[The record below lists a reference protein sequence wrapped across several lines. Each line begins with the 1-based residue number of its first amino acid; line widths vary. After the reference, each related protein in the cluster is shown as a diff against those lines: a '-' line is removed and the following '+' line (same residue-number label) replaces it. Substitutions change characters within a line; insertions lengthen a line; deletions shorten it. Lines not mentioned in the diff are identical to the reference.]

1 MENELEKEESVD
13 VLDKLK
19 EETENVICDILE
31 DGIKMDNIDFLYKVI
46 DVKKDIAEIEKEE
59 QEMMYG
65 NYDNYGEYD
74 RSYNGGRRRDSR
86 GRYMDGSYGRRGVPG
101 TGRGRYRGY
110 DMIEEMGE
118 HYGDYSE
125 GRDNYGNDRE
135 TEKSFDKMLQSL
147 EDFTYLIM
155 QEADSQDKI
164 EKVRKI
170 IYINGNIYFVYL
182 LYLYNK

>member
-1 MENELEKEESVD
+1 MEEDKKELDLIPKAKEEVEKLIKQVTESGLQVANVELLYKLIDIHKDIENEKYWKKKEE
-13 VLDKLK
+13 
-19 EETENVICDILE
+19 N
-31 DGIKMDNIDFLYKVI
+31 
-46 DVKKDIAEIEKEE
+46 
-59 QEMMYG
+59 MMYRD
-65 NYDNYGEYD
+65 YDNY
-74 RSYNGGRRRDSR
+74 SGGRSRDSR
-86 GRYMDGSYGRRGVPG
+86 GRYMDSYGRRGVPG
-101 TGRGRYRGY
+101 TGGGRYRGY

-164 EKVRKI
+164 EKVRRTARKI
-170 IYINGNIYFVYL
+170 SEM
-182 LYLYNK
+182 

>member
-1 MENELEKEESVD
+1 MEEENKSEETKEDVLTKTKSEVERIIKQITENDLQVANVELLYKLIDIHKDIENENFWKEEINMYRGRD
-13 VLDKLK
+13 YF
-19 EETENVICDILE
+19 
-31 DGIKMDNIDFLYKVI
+31 MDD
-46 DVKKDIAEIEKEE
+46 
-59 QEMMYG
+59 
-65 NYDNYGEYD
+65 
-74 RSYNGGRRRDSR
+74 SYNGGRSRYSR

-125 GRDNYGNDRE
+125 GRDTYGNDRE

-164 EKVRKI
+164 EKVRKTARKI
-170 IYINGNIYFVYL
+170 SEF
-182 LYLYNK
+182 

>member
-1 MENELEKEESVD
+1 MEEENKSEETKEDVLVKTKSEVERIIKQITENGLQTANVELLYKLIDIHKDIENEKYWKEKEE
-13 VLDKLK
+13 
-19 EETENVICDILE
+19 N
-31 DGIKMDNIDFLYKVI
+31 
-46 DVKKDIAEIEKEE
+46 
-59 QEMMYG
+59 MMYRD
-65 NYDNYGEYD
+65 YDNY
-74 RSYNGGRRRDSR
+74 SGGRSRDSR
-86 GRYMDGSYGRRGVPG
+86 GRYMDSYGRRGVPG

-164 EKVRKI
+164 EKVRKTARKI
-170 IYINGNIYFVYL
+170 SEM
-182 LYLYNK
+182 

>member
-1 MENELEKEESVD
+1 MEEENKSEETKEDVITKTKEEVEKLIKQITESGLQVANVELLYKLIDIHKDIENEEYWEKKEE
-13 VLDKLK
+13 
-19 EETENVICDILE
+19 N
-31 DGIKMDNIDFLYKVI
+31 
-46 DVKKDIAEIEKEE
+46 
-59 QEMMYG
+59 MMYRD
-65 NYDNYGEYD
+65 YDNY
-74 RSYNGGRRRDSR
+74 SGGRSRDSR
-86 GRYMDGSYGRRGVPG
+86 GRYMESYGRRGVPG

-155 QEADSQDKI
+155 QEADSPDKI
-164 EKVRKI
+164 EKVKRTARKI
-170 IYINGNIYFVYL
+170 SEF
-182 LYLYNK
+182 

>member
-1 MENELEKEESVD
+1 MEEETKIEETKEDVLIKTKSEVERIIKQITENGLQTANVELLYKLIDIHKDIENEKYWKEKEEGSMYRGRD
-13 VLDKLK
+13 YFMD
-19 EETENVICDILE
+19 DI
-31 DGIKMDNIDFLYKVI
+31 
-46 DVKKDIAEIEKEE
+46 
-59 QEMMYG
+59 
-65 NYDNYGEYD
+65 
-74 RSYNGGRRRDSR
+74 YNGGRSRDSR

-125 GRDNYGNDRE
+125 GRDTYGNDRE

-164 EKVRKI
+164 EKVRKTARKI
-170 IYINGNIYFVYL
+170 SEF
-182 LYLYNK
+182 

>member
-1 MENELEKEESVD
+1 MEEDKNELDLIPKAKEEVEKLIKQVTESGLQVANVELLYKLIDIHKDIENEKYWKEKEEESMYRGRD
-13 VLDKLK
+13 YF
-19 EETENVICDILE
+19 
-31 DGIKMDNIDFLYKVI
+31 MDD
-46 DVKKDIAEIEKEE
+46 
-59 QEMMYG
+59 
-65 NYDNYGEYD
+65 
-74 RSYNGGRRRDSR
+74 SYNGGRSRDSR
-86 GRYMDGSYGRRGVPG
+86 GRYMDRSYGRRGVPG

-164 EKVRKI
+164 EKVRKTARKI
-170 IYINGNIYFVYL
+170 SEM
-182 LYLYNK
+182 

>member
-1 MENELEKEESVD
+1 MEEEKKQETNVLDKTKEEVERIIKQITENGLQTANVELLYKLIDIHKDIENEKYWKEKEEESMYRGRD
-13 VLDKLK
+13 YF
-19 EETENVICDILE
+19 
-31 DGIKMDNIDFLYKVI
+31 MDD
-46 DVKKDIAEIEKEE
+46 
-59 QEMMYG
+59 
-65 NYDNYGEYD
+65 
-74 RSYNGGRRRDSR
+74 SYNGGRSRDSR
-86 GRYMDGSYGRRGVPG
+86 GRYMDSSYGRRGVPG

-164 EKVRKI
+164 EKVRKTARKI
-170 IYINGNIYFVYL
+170 SEF
-182 LYLYNK
+182 

>member
-1 MENELEKEESVD
+1 MEEENKSEETKENVLVKTKSEVERIIKQITENGLQTANVELLYKLIDIHKDIENEKYWKEKEE
-13 VLDKLK
+13 
-19 EETENVICDILE
+19 N
-31 DGIKMDNIDFLYKVI
+31 
-46 DVKKDIAEIEKEE
+46 
-59 QEMMYG
+59 MMYRD
-65 NYDNYGEYD
+65 YDNYG
-74 RSYNGGRRRDSR
+74 GGRSRDSR
-86 GRYMDGSYGRRGVPG
+86 GRYMESYGRRGVPG

-125 GRDNYGNDRE
+125 GRDTYGNDRE

-164 EKVRKI
+164 EKVRKTARKI
-170 IYINGNIYFVYL
+170 SEF
-182 LYLYNK
+182 

>member
-1 MENELEKEESVD
+1 MEEENKIEETKEDVLIKTKSEVERIIKQITESGLQIANVELLYKLIDIHKDIENEKYWKEKEE
-13 VLDKLK
+13 
-19 EETENVICDILE
+19 N
-31 DGIKMDNIDFLYKVI
+31 
-46 DVKKDIAEIEKEE
+46 
-59 QEMMYG
+59 MMYRG
-65 NYDNYGEYD
+65 RDYFMDD
-74 RSYNGGRRRDSR
+74 SYNGGRSRDSR

-125 GRDNYGNDRE
+125 GRDTYGNDRE

-164 EKVRKI
+164 EKVRKTARKI
-170 IYINGNIYFVYL
+170 SEM
-182 LYLYNK
+182 

>member
-1 MENELEKEESVD
+1 MEEENKNEETKENVLAKTKSEVERIIKQITENGLQTANVELLYKLIDIHKDIENEKYWKEKEE
-13 VLDKLK
+13 
-19 EETENVICDILE
+19 N
-31 DGIKMDNIDFLYKVI
+31 
-46 DVKKDIAEIEKEE
+46 
-59 QEMMYG
+59 MMYRG
-65 NYDNYGEYD
+65 RDYFMDD
-74 RSYNGGRRRDSR
+74 SYNGGRSRDSR
-86 GRYMDGSYGRRGVPG
+86 GRYMDSSYGRRGVPG

-164 EKVRKI
+164 EKVRKTARKI
-170 IYINGNIYFVYL
+170 SEM
-182 LYLYNK
+182 

>member
-1 MENELEKEESVD
+1 MEEENKIEETKEDVLVKTKSEVERIIKQITESGLQIANVELLYKLIDIHKDIENEKYWKEKEEESMYRGRD
-13 VLDKLK
+13 YF
-19 EETENVICDILE
+19 
-31 DGIKMDNIDFLYKVI
+31 MDD
-46 DVKKDIAEIEKEE
+46 
-59 QEMMYG
+59 
-65 NYDNYGEYD
+65 
-74 RSYNGGRRRDSR
+74 SYNGGRSRDSR

-125 GRDNYGNDRE
+125 GRDTYGNDRE

-164 EKVRKI
+164 EKVRKTAKKI
-170 IYINGNIYFVYL
+170 SEF
-182 LYLYNK
+182 

>member
-1 MENELEKEESVD
+1 MEEDKKELDLIPKTKEEVE
-13 VLDKLK
+13 KLIKQITESGLQVANVELLYKLIDIHKDINNEEYWKKK
-19 EETENVICDILE
+19 EEN
-31 DGIKMDNIDFLYKVI
+31 
-46 DVKKDIAEIEKEE
+46 
-59 QEMMYG
+59 MMYRD
-65 NYDNYGEYD
+65 YDNY
-74 RSYNGGRRRDSR
+74 SGGRSRDSR
-86 GRYMDGSYGRRGVPG
+86 GRYMDSYGRRGVPG

-164 EKVRKI
+164 EKVRKTARKI
-170 IYINGNIYFVYL
+170 SEF
-182 LYLYNK
+182 

>member
-1 MENELEKEESVD
+1 MEEENKSKETKEDVLVKTKSEVERIIKQITENDLQVANVELLYKLIDIHKDIENENFWKEEINMYRGRD
-13 VLDKLK
+13 YF
-19 EETENVICDILE
+19 
-31 DGIKMDNIDFLYKVI
+31 MDD
-46 DVKKDIAEIEKEE
+46 
-59 QEMMYG
+59 
-65 NYDNYGEYD
+65 
-74 RSYNGGRRRDSR
+74 SYNGGRSRDSR

-125 GRDNYGNDRE
+125 GRDTYGNDRE

-164 EKVRKI
+164 EKVRKTARKI
-170 IYINGNIYFVYL
+170 SEM
-182 LYLYNK
+182 

>member
-1 MENELEKEESVD
+1 MEEENKIEETKEDVLIKTKSEVERIIKQIIENGLITENIEFLYKLIDIHKDIENEKYWKEKEEESMYRGRD
-13 VLDKLK
+13 YF
-19 EETENVICDILE
+19 
-31 DGIKMDNIDFLYKVI
+31 MDD
-46 DVKKDIAEIEKEE
+46 
-59 QEMMYG
+59 
-65 NYDNYGEYD
+65 
-74 RSYNGGRRRDSR
+74 SYNGGRSRDSR

-125 GRDNYGNDRE
+125 GRDTYGNDRE

-164 EKVRKI
+164 EKVRKTARKI
-170 IYINGNIYFVYL
+170 SEM
-182 LYLYNK
+182 

>member
-1 MENELEKEESVD
+1 MEEENKNEETKEDVLIKIKSEVERIIKQITEEGLQTANVELLYKLIDIHKDIENEKYWKKKEE
-13 VLDKLK
+13 
-19 EETENVICDILE
+19 N
-31 DGIKMDNIDFLYKVI
+31 
-46 DVKKDIAEIEKEE
+46 
-59 QEMMYG
+59 MMYRD
-65 NYDNYGEYD
+65 YDNY
-74 RSYNGGRRRDSR
+74 SGGRSRDSR
-86 GRYMDGSYGRRGVPG
+86 GRYMDSYGRRGVPG

-155 QEADSQDKI
+155 QEADSPDKV
-164 EKVRKI
+164 EKVKRTARKI
-170 IYINGNIYFVYL
+170 SEF
-182 LYLYNK
+182 

>member
-1 MENELEKEESVD
+1 MEEENKSEETKEDVITKTKEEVE
-13 VLDKLK
+13 KLIKQVTESGLQVANVELLYKLIDIHKDINNEEYWKKK
-19 EETENVICDILE
+19 EEN
-31 DGIKMDNIDFLYKVI
+31 
-46 DVKKDIAEIEKEE
+46 
-59 QEMMYG
+59 MMYRD
-65 NYDNYGEYD
+65 YDNY
-74 RSYNGGRRRDSR
+74 SGGRSRDSR
-86 GRYMDGSYGRRGVPG
+86 GRYMDSYGRRGVPG

-125 GRDNYGNDRE
+125 GRDTYGNDRE

-164 EKVRKI
+164 EKVRKTAKKI
-170 IYINGNIYFVYL
+170 SEF
-182 LYLYNK
+182 

>member
-1 MENELEKEESVD
+1 MEEENKIEEVKEDVLIKTKSETERIIKQITENGLQIANVELLYKLIDIHKDIENEKYWKEKEE
-13 VLDKLK
+13 
-19 EETENVICDILE
+19 N
-31 DGIKMDNIDFLYKVI
+31 
-46 DVKKDIAEIEKEE
+46 
-59 QEMMYG
+59 MMYRD
-65 NYDNYGEYD
+65 YDNY
-74 RSYNGGRRRDSR
+74 SGGRSRDSR
-86 GRYMDGSYGRRGVPG
+86 GRYMDSYGRRGVPG

-164 EKVRKI
+164 EKVRKTARKI
-170 IYINGNIYFVYL
+170 SEM
-182 LYLYNK
+182 

>member
-1 MENELEKEESVD
+1 MEEENKSEETKEDVLIKTKSEVERIIKQITENGLQTANVELLYKLIDIHKDIENEKYWKEKEEESMYRGRD
-13 VLDKLK
+13 YF
-19 EETENVICDILE
+19 
-31 DGIKMDNIDFLYKVI
+31 MDD
-46 DVKKDIAEIEKEE
+46 
-59 QEMMYG
+59 
-65 NYDNYGEYD
+65 
-74 RSYNGGRRRDSR
+74 SYNGGRSRDSR

-125 GRDNYGNDRE
+125 GRDTYGNDRE

-164 EKVRKI
+164 EKVRKTARKI
-170 IYINGNIYFVYL
+170 SEF
-182 LYLYNK
+182 

>member
-1 MENELEKEESVD
+1 MEEENKIEETKEDVLIKTKSEVERIIKQITENGLQTANVELLYKLIDIHKDIENEKYWKEKEE
-13 VLDKLK
+13 
-19 EETENVICDILE
+19 N
-31 DGIKMDNIDFLYKVI
+31 
-46 DVKKDIAEIEKEE
+46 
-59 QEMMYG
+59 MMYRD
-65 NYDNYGEYD
+65 YDNY
-74 RSYNGGRRRDSR
+74 SGGRSRDSR
-86 GRYMDGSYGRRGVPG
+86 GRYMESYGRRGVPG

-125 GRDNYGNDRE
+125 GRDTYGNDRE

-164 EKVRKI
+164 EKVRKTARKI
-170 IYINGNIYFVYL
+170 SEF
-182 LYLYNK
+182 

>member
-1 MENELEKEESVD
+1 MEEENKETKEDVLIKTKEEVE
-13 VLDKLK
+13 KLIKQITESGLQVANVELLYKLIDIHKDINNEEYWKKK
-19 EETENVICDILE
+19 EEN
-31 DGIKMDNIDFLYKVI
+31 
-46 DVKKDIAEIEKEE
+46 
-59 QEMMYG
+59 MMYRD
-65 NYDNYGEYD
+65 YDNY
-74 RSYNGGRRRDSR
+74 SGGRSRDSR
-86 GRYMDGSYGRRGVPG
+86 GRYMDSYGRRGVPG

-164 EKVRKI
+164 EKVRKTARKI
-170 IYINGNIYFVYL
+170 SEF
-182 LYLYNK
+182 